1 MEKDIIFAN
10 RSGRKLHG
18 ILTAPE
24 AKNFPLVIIC
34 HGYASSIG
42 SRTRLELSRQLLQKG
57 IASFGF
63 DFTGSG
69 KSEGELHQLTVSQ
82 GIEDLTAAYGYVKK
96 LKNVNT
102 EQIGI
107 LGSSF
112 SGSVAVLFA
121 AKNKF
126 KALALKSPVS
136 SYSSV
141 KKMPMLSK
149 AEQKRFFND
158 AAKYDIYSAAEKI
171 MIPTIIVH
179 GSNDDVVPVE
189 QSKKLFSHLKCKKKL
204 AVLGGADHQYSDSS
218 HFSHMASSISK
229 WFSQNL

>member
-10 RSGRKLHG
+10 RSGMKLHG
-18 ILTAPE
+18 ILIIPE
-24 AKNFPLVIIC
+24 AKNFPLIIIC
-34 HGYASSIG
+34 HGYASSAG

-63 DFTGSG
+63 DFTGCG
-69 KSEGELHQLTVSQ
+69 ESEGELHQLTVSQ
-82 GIEDLTAAYGYVKK
+82 GVEDLTAAYSYVKK
-96 LKNVNT
+96 LKNADKKR
-102 EQIGI
+102 IGL

-112 SGSVAVLFA
+112 SGSVAVLFS
-121 AKNKF
+121 AKNEV

-141 KKMPMLSK
+141 KEMPILSK

-158 AAKYDIYSAAEKI
+158 AAKYGIYSAAEKI
-171 MIPTIIVH
+171 IAPTIIVH
-179 GSNDDVVPVE
+179 GSSDDVVPVE
-189 QSKKLFSHLKCKKKL
+189 QSKTLFSHLKCEKKL

-218 HFSHMASSISK
+218 HFSHMMKLVSE